1 MTSRTAVLVV
11 GGSLNGLTTALLLA
25 HHGVDCIVVERHP
38 NTTVQYKFRGI
49 SPRSMEIYRGLG
61 IQDEIRAHLTGDQKA
76 GDIGHAKNLSDPNVQ
91 WMGEPWADTAQLSAA
106 TAETCDQ
113 DHLGAHSAGSCRAPR
128 RRHPVQHRTRC
139 IRAGHIGRQVPGSAP
154 RDRN

>member
-1 MTSRTAVLVV
+1 MTSRISVLVV

-25 HHGVDCIVVERHP
+25 HHGVDCIVVERHT

-76 GDIGHAKNLSDPNVQ
+76 GGIARARTSQTRTFNGWGSHGPTPPN
-91 WMGEPWADTAQLSAA
+91 
-106 TAETCDQ
+106 
-113 DHLGAHSAGSCRAPR
+113 
-128 RRHPVQHRTRC
+128 
-139 IRAGHIGRQVPGSAP
+139 
-154 RDRN
+154 